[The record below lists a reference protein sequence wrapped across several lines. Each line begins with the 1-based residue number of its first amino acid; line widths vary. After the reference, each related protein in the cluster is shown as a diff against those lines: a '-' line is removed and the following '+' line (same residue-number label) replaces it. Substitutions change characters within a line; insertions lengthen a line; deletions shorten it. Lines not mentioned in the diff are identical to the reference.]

1 MFVYAI
7 VNRESLKLY
16 IGKTVGTSLSLYLK
30 RKVRD
35 ALKGTYQGRSH
46 LFAAMQKHPS
56 SVWSIYP
63 LVSGLK
69 TNEELCCWEKTL
81 IAALGTTHPEV
92 GYNISQGGEG
102 NRAKR
107 TIEARLKI
115 SEASKRHWADPEQRR
130 AQIERMHGVKRR
142 HLKQLEANRRMW
154 ANPEKR
160 DSIISANLGRRHTPE
175 ALAKISESS
184 KRMWANPEKKG
195 AILASKGAKY
205 GRHTWRQD

>member
-154 ANPEKR
+154 ANPEK
-160 DSIISANLGRRHTPE
+160 
-175 ALAKISESS
+175 
-184 KRMWANPEKKG
+184 KG